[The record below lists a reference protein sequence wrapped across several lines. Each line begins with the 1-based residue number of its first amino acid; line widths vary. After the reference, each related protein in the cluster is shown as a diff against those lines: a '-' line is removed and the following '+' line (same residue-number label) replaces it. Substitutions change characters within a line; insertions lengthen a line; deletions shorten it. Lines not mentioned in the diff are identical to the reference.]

1 MLVERGWVK
10 YIRQAFSMKKWPN
23 KAAWGRCGFI
33 RTFRMGMW
41 LAVMMGAWAGM
52 PEARA
57 QGDVS
62 AVSFRVVESASGG
75 VDVEWTRDGSSP
87 WLLGW
92 HVEAQRPDGEVV
104 RLTKERV
111 EAELFDSP
119 SRVYRFHDAD
129 SSAWAGKRVSY
140 RVVRVDPENREWAS
154 GFSSV
159 EVEAKEKMAKA
170 VVPESSPAK
179 EVSRKA
185 DVGTRVRMSIT
196 NDGLYRVTAAQLA
209 AVLQGSSTA
218 LVSQAI
224 AQTNFVLTCGG
235 SNVAW
240 RAEEGGAA
248 ILFFG
253 QAYRD
258 VYTDRN
264 VYWLDP
270 GPGLG
275 MISTDGTTASVAE
288 NPWFW
293 ETARME
299 RNLNFSDYLPGGAED
314 DYFVWTGRQLTTPST
329 NWLWTTNVPVADI
342 HPNVRTGT
350 VTAYLVSA
358 WDGAVELDNHTRLAA
373 AGQWLDDR
381 RWAGDERMVQ
391 SGAATNLTG
400 TSIPVTVEMRRDA
413 DVTTTTVLI
422 DALEVRYARR
432 MKALNNQLL
441 FRPESGTN
449 TLTVRGFSTSAIRVW
464 DVSSPLRPVEM
475 ATTVVQEG
483 SEWRTSWSV
492 SPASTGRYLAASA
505 YLQPERID
513 GVSDGGW
520 ALPQAGAPHLVIAS
534 RALTN
539 AAAALV
545 EHRCGQGLS
554 SRLVPFEELCDS
566 FAHGRRD
573 PRVIPRFLAYAQTHW
588 TVPPVFVCLA
598 GDGHLDYTDSFGQAV
613 RRPNHVP
620 PIQDRIPYSTTS
632 GSTLKTIGLDNPLA
646 DTDGDGFPDL
656 SIGRLPAQTS
666 ASLVQMINRIIAH
679 ESSDDWKS
687 KVLMVSD
694 KDVNDAFG
702 QASARLAA
710 HVSPGMSVQRLAH
723 TASTSETAMR
733 TNFIVAMNAAPSISV
748 YLGHANNVGISSP
761 YFFEHSYL
769 RSYMSTLT
777 NAARNPLL
785 LAGTCM
791 LNDFAQP
798 HTNNRCL
805 GKGFLDTAPG
815 GAVAVW
821 AAAAEATLPMA
832 ESTTA
837 SIFDNLFSTQQQ
849 RLGNLIQP
857 ALELQAD
864 SASPWIAR
872 SSVLMGDPGTRI
884 RTYLFTEAW
893 DEGYQSLGGGWRRL
907 DWFGDYVPMGS
918 EGWIWHNQHGYFYVA
933 DLSTP
938 DSVWMYAMDM
948 GWLWTGAS
956 LYPYLYRSSD
966 GAWIWYNGA
975 TSPRWFYNLTAGY
988 WESRP

>member
-1 MLVERGWVK
+1 MWLGWVVVV
-10 YIRQAFSMKKWPN
+10 FF
-23 KAAWGRCGFI
+23 G
-33 RTFRMGMW
+33 
-41 LAVMMGAWAGM
+41 L
-52 PEARA
+52 PEVRA
-57 QGDVS
+57 QVEVQ
-62 AVSFRVVESASGG
+62 AVSFRVVESGPGG

-104 RLTKERV
+104 RLTKDRV
-111 EAELFDSP
+111 EAALFDPP

-129 SSAWAGKRVSY
+129 SSARAGKQAAY
-140 RVVRVDPENREWAS
+140 RLVEVDPDNREWAS

-159 EVEAKEKMAKA
+159 EVEERGEEAMAAA
-170 VVPESSPAK
+170 VESVPEKESPRRA
-179 EVSRKA
+179 S
-185 DVGTRVRMSIT
+185 VGTRVRMSIT

-209 AVLQGSSTA
+209 AVLQGSSTTA
-218 LVSQAI
+218 VSQAI

-240 RAEEGGAA
+240 RAEAGGAA

-275 MISTDGTTASVAE
+275 MASSNVATASVAAD
-288 NPWFW
+288 PWFW
-293 ETARME
+293 ETVRME
-299 RNLNFSDYLPGGAED
+299 KNLNFSDYLPGGTED

-342 HPNVRTGT
+342 HPNVRSGT
-350 VTAYLVSA
+350 VTACLISA

-381 RWAGDERMVQ
+381 RWEGDRRISQ
-391 SGAATNLTG
+391 TGAATNLTG
-400 TSIPVTVEMRRDA
+400 PSVPVTVEMRRET

-441 FRPESGTN
+441 FQPGPGTN
-449 TLTVRGFSTSAIRVW
+449 VLTVRGFSTSAIRVW
-464 DVSSPLRPVEM
+464 DVTSPRRPVEM
-475 ATTVVQEG
+475 ASTVAQEG
-483 SEWRTSWSV
+483 SEWRASWSV
-492 SPASTGRYLAASA
+492 PPASTGRYLAVSSYA
-505 YLQPERID
+505 QPERID
-513 GVSDGGW
+513 GVGDGGW
-520 ALPQAGAPHLVIAS
+520 ASPQTGVPHLVIAP

-545 EHRCGQGLS
+545 EHRCAQGLS
-554 SRLVPFEELCDS
+554 SMLVPFEELCDA

-573 PRVIPRFLAYAQTHW
+573 PRVIPRFLIYAQTHW
-588 TVPPVFVCLA
+588 TVPPVYVCLA
-598 GDGHLDYTDSFGQAV
+598 GDGHLDYYDSFGQAV
-613 RRPNHVP
+613 RRPDHVP
-620 PIQDRIPYSTTS
+620 PIQDRIPYSTPS

-646 DTDGDGFPDL
+646 DTDDDGFPDL

-666 ASLVQMINRIIAH
+666 ASLTLMINRIIAH
-679 ESSDDWKS
+679 ESSDGWKS
-687 KVLMVSD
+687 KVLLVSD

-702 QASARLAA
+702 QASARLAD
-710 HVSPGMSVQRLAH
+710 HVSPGMSVQRLNH
-723 TASTSETAMR
+723 TAATAEAAMR
-733 TNFIVAMNAAPSISV
+733 TNFVVAMNAAPSIAV

-777 NAARNPLL
+777 NAAQNPLL

-837 SIFDNLFSTQQQ
+837 SIFDHLFSTQQQ
-849 RLGNLIQP
+849 RLGDLIQP

-864 SASPWIAR
+864 SASPWIVR

-884 RTYLFTEAW
+884 RTHLFAGAW

-907 DWFGDYVPMGS
+907 SWFGDYVPMGS
-918 EGWIWHNQHGYFYVA
+918 GGWIWHNQHGYFYVS
-933 DLSTP
+933 DISVP

-948 GWLWTGAS
+948 GWLWTGAAQ
-956 LYPYLYRSSD
+956 YPYFYRSSD

-975 TSPRWFYNLTAGY
+975 TSPRWFYNLTSGH
-988 WESRP
+988 WENWP